1 MGRRCS
7 CHSRPFLV
15 TVTSLTHLVRPRSC
29 LDRPLRFDERDMT
42 EKANCAP
49 HGRRAGPAD
58 DADGDGPT
66 PKLEQGHTPL
76 VSSDSGRGRSP
87 RGRREGAGASSAAG
101 QRGNHFRLI
110 ECTLSCCSPSPRN
123 LRCRWTDA
131 RDGSESLRK
140 RQRSAH
146 SFPSFL
152 MLIFYR
158 IPHSR
163 CC

>member
-1 MGRRCS
+1 MRKRERERGRERTQRRRT
-7 CHSRPFLV
+7 HFHWGGDAVVTARPFLV
-15 TVTSLTHLVRPRSC
+15 TITSLTHHVRPRPRPPPC

-110 ECTLSCCSPSPRN
+110 ECTLSCCSPRN

-131 RDGSESLRK
+131 DGRTR
-140 RQRSAH
+140 RQ
-146 SFPSFL
+146 
-152 MLIFYR
+152 
-158 IPHSR
+158 
-163 CC
+163 